1 MALGSTLCSAL
12 NGKLARVEKDDIM
25 CLLAK
30 PQDLP
35 LDLLERSKHELQL
48 QLMGD
53 AVIMCLPQQDYIC
66 ILNSRDL
73 IATAPV
79 FGRMERKDA
88 L

>member
-1 MALGSTLCSAL
+1 
-12 NGKLARVEKDDIM
+12 M

-30 PQDLP
+30 PQASP

-66 ILNSRDL
+66 ILNSTEL
-73 IATAPV
+73 MEVHLCLVEWKAKALCNAPSV
-79 FGRMERKDA
+79 VSMYNR